1 MQDDAN
7 STSAP
12 IITVCTSGSPVG
24 QAAAG
29 GAGLLPGQA
38 VLDERIAYLMEQQ
51 LPASA
56 IPVCREAVAACP
68 SGAPP
73 ASAGPEYLAA
83 RRAAM
88 PAALLQAERRFA
100 GGLMTSGSFT
110 MMAAGGV
117 DFLQTNG

>member
-29 GAGLLPGQA
+29 GAGVLPGQA

-83 RRAAM
+83 RQQAM
-88 PAALLQAERRFA
+88 ASTGTALLRKAQAVKVPRRKFTGA
-100 GGLMTSGSFT
+100 LMTS
-110 MMAAGGV
+110 
-117 DFLQTNG
+117 